1 MQIKTSLMYHFTVI
15 RIAIVKMTRDK
26 YCQGYGENRSSVY
39 YWWESKMVKQLW
51 KVVWR
56 FLKKLKIKLTC
67 DSSIQ
72 ILGTY
77 PEFIKWISHQSTIHN
92 SRFGNNQSWCTSEWI
107 KKMHTHT
114 HTQWN
119 IIQLLRIRKSSIC
132 NNMDEPGG
140 RYAKWNKLDR
150 NREKQI
156 VYIWNCCEGK
166 PLIEIESRMVINRD

>member
-26 YCQGYGENRSSVY
+26 YWQGYGENRSSVY

-92 SRFGNNQSWCTSEWI
+92 SQFGNNQSWSTSEWI

-114 HTQWN
+114 HTMEYHSAF
-119 IIQLLRIRKSSIC
+119 K
-132 NNMDEPGG
+132 
-140 RYAKWNKLDR
+140 NK
-150 NREKQI
+150 
-156 VYIWNCCEGK
+156 
-166 PLIEIESRMVINRD
+166 EIFHLQQHGWTWRALC